1 MMLLA
6 NFIPGWVRIGGLIAI
21 VLAIGFAGW
30 KVNGWRQ
37 DAGRLQEAEAQ
48 RDAYAESI
56 KKAGQAIADYSQA
69 VAKIEGER
77 DSARTALDGVRAE
90 RPQTLIQIRE
100 VPANGSTCSAV
111 SVGPDFVRLWN
122 DAASAYDSMP

>member
-37 DAGRLQEAEAQ
+37 DAGRLQEARDEIAAIQ
-48 RDAYAESI
+48 R
-56 KKAGQAIADYSQA
+56 QQ
-69 VAKIEGER
+69 
-77 DSARTALDGVRAE
+77 ALDATAAAKASKDLEAARAATE
-90 RPQTLIQIRE
+90 ALRQRVAAIPKETLVYVE
-100 VPANGSTCSAV
+100 TPGTCPKLSA
-111 SVGPDFVRLWN
+111 DFVREYN
-122 DAASAYDSMP
+122 AINAQ